1 MNNIKQNIMDN
12 VTSIQSKEEYI
23 YRFLP
28 LRYFLQL
35 LDNRCL
41 FFPRVSTWEDPYE
54 LFLFKQRFIDAKGIP
69 INVFSQSE
77 HIFGQC
83 WTTQRDSDA
92 LWRIYSPDLMSVRI
106 KTTKRMIES
115 FIEQNQGNGLLI
127 KSDMVDY
134 QAQNQIETWLKSLS
148 PSSIN
153 TIPLI
158 ESLFIKRNSFAHE
171 KEFRIIIWETDFNE
185 YGTYKSS
192 SKYMNLPIDPQK
204 FILEVNLDPRLSQ
217 EEVNLWK
224 PAISLRLGSSCR
236 VSQSRLYQIKSN
248 TIKLL

>member
-1 MNNIKQNIMDN
+1 MDN
-12 VTSIQSKEEYI
+12 VNSIQSKEEYV

-35 LDNRCL
+35 LDNRSL

-54 LFLFKQRFIDAKGIP
+54 LFLFKQRFIDTKGMP
-69 INVFSQSE
+69 INVLSLSE
-77 HIFGQC
+77 NIFGQC

-106 KTTKRMIES
+106 KTTVSRITS
-115 FIEQNQGNGLLI
+115 FIEKNQENGLLI
-127 KSDMVDY
+127 KSGMVDY
-134 QAQNQIETWLKSLS
+134 QAQNQIEAWLKSLL

-153 TIPLI
+153 GIPLI
-158 ESLFIKRNSFAHE
+158 DSLFIKRNSFAHE
-171 KEFRIIIWETDFNE
+171 KEFRIIILKTDFNE
-185 YGTYKSS
+185 YGTYE
-192 SKYMNLPIDPQK
+192 SKPKYINLPIDPQK

-248 TIKLL
+248 TITFL

>member
-1 MNNIKQNIMDN
+1 MDN
-12 VTSIQSKEEYI
+12 VNSIQSKEEYV

-35 LDNRCL
+35 LDNRSL

-54 LFLFKQRFIDAKGIP
+54 LFLFKQRFIDTKGMP
-69 INVFSQSE
+69 INVLSLSE
-77 HIFGQC
+77 NIFGQC

-106 KTTKRMIES
+106 KTTVSRITS
-115 FIEQNQGNGLLI
+115 FIEKNQENGLLI
-127 KSDMVDY
+127 KSGMVDY
-134 QAQNQIETWLKSLS
+134 QAQNQIEAWLKSLL

-153 TIPLI
+153 AIPLI
-158 ESLFIKRNSFAHE
+158 DSLFIKRNSFAHE
-171 KEFRIIIWETDFNE
+171 KEFRIIIWKTDFKE
-185 YGTYKSS
+185 YGTYESN
-192 SKYMNLPIDPQK
+192 SKYINLPIDPQK

>member
-1 MNNIKQNIMDN
+1 MDN
-12 VTSIQSKEEYI
+12 VSSIQSKEEYV

-35 LDNRCL
+35 LDNRSL

-54 LFLFKQRFIDAKGIP
+54 LFLFKQRFIDTKGMP
-69 INVFSQSE
+69 ISVLSQSE

-106 KTTKRMIES
+106 KTTASRIKS
-115 FIEQNQGNGLLI
+115 FVEKNQGNGLLI
-127 KSDMVDY
+127 KSGMVDY
-134 QAQNQIETWLKSLS
+134 QAQNQIEAWLKSLL

-153 TIPLI
+153 AIPLI
-158 ESLFIKRNSFAHE
+158 DSLFIKRNCFAHE
-171 KEFRIIIWETDFNE
+171 KEFRIIIWKTDFNK
-185 YGTYKSS
+185 YGTYESN
-192 SKYMNLPIDPQK
+192 SKYINLPIDPQE

-248 TIKLL
+248 TIKFL